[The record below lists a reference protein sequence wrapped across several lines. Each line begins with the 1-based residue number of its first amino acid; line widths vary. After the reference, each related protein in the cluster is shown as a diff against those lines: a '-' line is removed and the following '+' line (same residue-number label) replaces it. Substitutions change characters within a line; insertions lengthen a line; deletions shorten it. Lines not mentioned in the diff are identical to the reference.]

1 MKFSIIIPTYNRAYL
16 IDRALKS
23 LVNQTYLNFEAI
35 IVDDGSIDQT
45 EGVVDV
51 FLEDVRFKYFKLE
64 KNSGVNVARNFGLK
78 KIASNSEWITFL
90 DSDDEFTTNALENIK
105 GTIERIK
112 SVNYFRFA
120 VCYADGKTACNLDLS
135 GSILN
140 YSAYIDNHDKCGE
153 WVVVLKREIIES
165 GFQYDSRIN
174 GYESIS
180 YLKISKH
187 ENVYFDQCIVRK
199 YHIANEG
206 LSRKLIIHKHHYL
219 NKLHAYQIILSEF
232 GQDIKLY
239 NNKMYVNYLYEVS
252 ILNFI
257 LNDYHHGLKSAL
269 VAIRHSPFHIGIL
282 RIIKNIILLRT

>member
-45 EGVVDV
+45 KGVVDV

-64 KNSGVNVARNFGLK
+64 KNSGVNVARNFGLT

-120 VCYADGKTACNLDLS
+120 VCYADGRTACNLDLS

-140 YSAYIDNHDKCGE
+140 YSAYIENHDKCGE
-153 WVVVLKREIIES
+153 WVVVLKREIITS
-165 GFQYDSRIN
+165 GFQYESRIN
-174 GYESIS
+174 GYESVA
-180 YLKISKH
+180 YMRLSKQ
-187 ENVYFDQCIVRK
+187 ENVYFDKAIVRK
-199 YHIANEG
+199 YHVANEG
-206 LSRKLIIHKHHYL
+206 LSRKLIINKNHFK
-219 NKLHAYQIILSEF
+219 NKLHAFQIILNEF
-232 GQDIKLY
+232 GQDVKLY
-239 NNKMYVNYLYEVS
+239 NYKMYVNYLYEVS
-252 ILNFI
+252 ILYFI
-257 LNDYHHGLKSAL
+257 LNNYPQGFNKAL
-269 VAIRHSPFHIGIL
+269 MAIRQNPFHLGIL
-282 RIIKNIILLRT
+282 RIIKNVILIRT